1 MKIGDTQE
9 LKLKVVRAK
18 MLIQTFVITAR
29 RKSRLMSWQQ
39 HMSTQDTKGQEVKD
53 TFLFL
58 IRKNVLFISSFLN
71 VCFFLPVM
79 EAEPKKK

>member
-18 MLIQTFVITAR
+18 MMIQTFVITAR
-29 RKSRLMSWQQ
+29 RKSCLMSWQQ
-39 HMSTQDTKGQEVKD
+39 HMSRQDTKGQEVKD